1 MKRYL
6 SIITLSLFGTAAYA
20 VPVVPNFQQGSM
32 TTHTETTST
41 VTEIIN
47 SMDYNT
53 GYQWSVTGNGITTND
68 NLSPTTT
75 TNNVTIEGVNTTWT
89 GVGSTPTFTQTTP
102 GAAFQY
108 TETMQGPGLSNHTVI
123 NRTTN
128 VTSVTDTTSIFSQ

>member
-1 MKRYL
+1 
-6 SIITLSLFGTAAYA
+6 
-20 VPVVPNFQQGSM
+20 
-32 TTHTETTST
+32 
-41 VTEIIN
+41 
-47 SMDYNT
+47 MDYNT
-53 GYQWSVTGNGITTND
+53 GYQWSVTGNGITTTD

-102 GAAFQY
+102 GAPFQY